1 MNKYRSHN
9 CNELRKDDLDKNIS
23 ISGWIN
29 KKRDHGNLLFIDLR
43 DNYGI
48 TQCIIDKENK
58 NFLDLEKT
66 QLETVIKVSGKVVS
80 RSDETIN
87 KEIETGEIEVVIN
100 EFEIL
105 GTCKELPMP
114 VFSDQE
120 YAEEIRLKYRFLDLR
135 RKKIHENIILRSKVI
150 SYIRNEMTKLGFLE
164 FQTPI
169 LTSSS
174 PEGAR
179 DFLVP
184 SRLNPGKFYALPQA
198 PQQFKQ
204 LIMVSGFDKYFQIAP
219 CFRDEDARADRSPG
233 EFYQLDLEM
242 SFVEQEDVFNVVEN
256 LMVNT
261 FKKFSNKKLMND
273 KFPKISYADAM
284 LNYGSDKPDLR
295 NPLLINDITEI
306 FTREDVSFEIFKKL
320 VKSGSKVRCISTKNT
335 KDKPRSFFDNID
347 KWAKEQGASGLAYFT
362 FEKEGQLSAKGPI
375 GKFFS
380 KEALEEIMKQTN
392 SEVGDSIF
400 MACGKQNDLEKI
412 TSLARDKIAKDLDLI
427 DDDVFAFCWIVDYP
441 MFEKDETTNKIEFS
455 HNPFSMPQ
463 GNLIEENFEKPLDIL
478 AYQYDIVC
486 NGIELSSGA
495 IRNHKPELM
504 YKLFS
509 IAGYDKKQV
518 DEKFS
523 GMINAL
529 SYGAPPH
536 GGIAPGIDRIVMLLA
551 NEKNIR
557 EVTMFPMNQNAQD
570 LMMKAPSDVS
580 EEQLKELGITLKNK
594 K

>member
-1 MNKYRSHN
+1 MNKYRSHT
-9 CNELRKDDLDKNIS
+9 CNELRKNNVGKSIV

-48 TQCIIDKENK
+48 TQCIIDQENK
-58 NFLDLEKT
+58 NFKELEKI
-66 QLETVIKVSGKVVS
+66 QLETVIKVEGRVVN
-80 RSDETIN
+80 RSKETIN
-87 KEIETGEIEVVIN
+87 KDIETGEIEISIENFTV
-100 EFEIL
+100 L

-114 VFSDQE
+114 VFTDQE
-120 YAEEIRLKYRFLDLR
+120 YAEEIRLKYRYLDLR

-150 SYIRNEMTKLGFLE
+150 SFIRSEMNAIGFLE

-242 SFVEQEDVFNVVEN
+242 SFVEQEDVFKVVEE
-256 LMVNT
+256 LLINT
-261 FKKFSNKKLMND
+261 FKKFSNKKLISE
-273 KFPKISYADAM
+273 KFPRISYADAM
-284 LNYGSDKPDLR
+284 AKYGSDKPDLR
-295 NPLLINDITEI
+295 NPLIINDITEV
-306 FTREDVSFEIFKKL
+306 FLRDDVSFEIFKKL
-320 VKSGSKVRCISTKNT
+320 VKSGSQVRCIVTKKT

-347 KWAKEQGASGLAYFT
+347 KWAKAEGSSGLAYFT
-362 FEKEGQLSAKGPI
+362 LEKNNEISAKGPV

-380 KEALEEIMKQTN
+380 KESLEEIMQKTGAKI
-392 SEVGDSIF
+392 GDSIF
-400 MACGKQNDLEKI
+400 LACNNQKELEKV
-412 TSLARDKIAKDLDLI
+412 TSLAREKIANDLDLI
-427 DDDVFAFCWIVDYP
+427 DNDSFAFCWIVDYP
-441 MFEKDETTNKIEFS
+441 MFERDEQTNKIKFS

-463 GNLIEENFEKPLDIL
+463 GDLDKINFEKPLDIL
-478 AYQYDIVC
+478 AFQYDIVC

-495 IRNHKPELM
+495 IRNHIPELM

-570 LMMKAPSDVS
+570 LMMNAPSDVNES
-580 EEQLKELGITLKNK
+580 QLKELNLSLKLK